1 MSIMLRGKSLNMYEG
16 WKNYETWN
24 CALWINNDYPLYLS
38 ATLFMKAYN
47 GAKPYRD
54 WVHIAGLENATTKD
68 GCKWISDKLSYAELN
83 QMMKGINS

>member
-1 MSIMLRGKSLNMYEG
+1 MYEG

-68 GCKWISDKLSYAELN
+68 GCSENGKHYLN
-83 QMMKGINS
+83 VHERVDKGIVAR

>member
-1 MSIMLRGKSLNMYEG
+1 MQTTKQTYEG

-24 CALWINNDYPLYLS
+24 CALWINNDYPLYIS

-54 WVHIAGLENATTKD
+54 WVRIAGLENATTKD
-68 GCKWISDKLSYAELN
+68 GCKWISDKLSYSELN
-83 QMMKGINS
+83 DMMEGLNS

>member
-1 MSIMLRGKSLNMYEG
+1 MATQTYEG

-47 GAKPYRD
+47 GTKPYKD
-54 WVHIAGLENATTKD
+54 WVRIAGLTNASTKD
-68 GCKWISDKLSYAELN
+68 GCKWLSNKLSYAELN
-83 QMMKGINS
+83 DMMKELKS